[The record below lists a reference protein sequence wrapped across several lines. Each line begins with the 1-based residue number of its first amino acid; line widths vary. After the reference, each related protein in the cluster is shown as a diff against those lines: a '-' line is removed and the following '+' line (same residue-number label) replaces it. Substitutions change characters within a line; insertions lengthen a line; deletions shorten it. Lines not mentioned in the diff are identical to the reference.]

1 MTIISPTI
9 SMRVWHAIFRVNAS
23 PTMTEPPNLPE
34 LPDICHALVYQTIGT
49 ENLPEHRQNRTENA
63 ARTTD
68 AASQPQ
74 PQNRRTP
81 TDQNRPDQNTQP
93 RQTNCPDRTYSR
105 KPADKNKRQGYA
117 IEPDKH
123 YPTSTRDAYIHTS
136 PKAVSEP
143 DAPEARTTDAAKAA
157 SGERAA
163 LCCTETRRLNLSNA
177 QGGYSTFPTQR
188 GV

>member
-1 MTIISPTI
+1 M
-9 SMRVWHAIFRVNAS
+9 HATWYQTATCVKHSDRTEPKTQQGQRTQRVN
-23 PTMTEPPNLPE
+23 
-34 LPDICHALVYQTIGT
+34 
-49 ENLPEHRQNRTENA
+49 R
-63 ARTTD
+63 
-68 AASQPQ
+68 
-74 PQNRRTP
+74 NRRTAEHRP
-81 TDQNRPDQNTQP
+81 NTTDQTRTHNPTEHNR
-93 RQTNCPDRTYSR
+93 PDRTYSR
-105 KPADKNKRQGYA
+105 KPTDKNKRQGYA

-163 LCCTETRRLNLSNA
+163 LCCTETRRLNFSNA
-177 QGGYSTFPTQR
+177 KGGYSTFPTQR